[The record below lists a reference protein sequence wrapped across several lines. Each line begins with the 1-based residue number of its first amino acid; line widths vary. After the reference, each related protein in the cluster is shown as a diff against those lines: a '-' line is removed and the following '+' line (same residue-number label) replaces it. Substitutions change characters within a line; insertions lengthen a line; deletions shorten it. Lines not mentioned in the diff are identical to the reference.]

1 MFAKH
6 VLSNLDFDESQELD
20 ESLDMRKAVCPGA
33 GPRQYGGAANT
44 TQCDSIAMRN
54 IIFIL
59 LGRPVRSTLNIN

>member
-33 GPRQYGGAANT
+33 GPRQYGVAANT

-54 IIFIL
+54 MKLTFSARL
-59 LGRPVRSTLNIN
+59 VRSPLHIN